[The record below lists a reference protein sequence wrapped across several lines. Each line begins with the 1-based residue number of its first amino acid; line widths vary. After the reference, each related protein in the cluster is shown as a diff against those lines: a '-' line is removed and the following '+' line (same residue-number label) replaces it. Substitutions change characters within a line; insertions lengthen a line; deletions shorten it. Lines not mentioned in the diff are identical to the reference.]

1 MPELISPP
9 ETPPDSPALRR
20 SARLQHEAHYT
31 DFEMPG
37 LLTPPEFPPAPVV
50 DWPSWYDSLYPRF
63 TLRASETTA
72 DYPGTNCVERAIIH
86 GALAVA
92 QRGMSATEQ
101 RNLILHVIR
110 DAWLAANLCRDAGKE
125 PEP

>member
-20 SARLQHEAHYT
+20 SARLQHEALFT
-31 DFEMPG
+31 DF
-37 LLTPPEFPPAPVV
+37 EFPPAPVV
-50 DWPSWYDSLYPRF
+50 DWPSWYDSLNPRF
-63 TLRASETTA
+63 TQRASETTV
-72 DYPGTNCVERAIIH
+72 DFPGTNCVERAIIH